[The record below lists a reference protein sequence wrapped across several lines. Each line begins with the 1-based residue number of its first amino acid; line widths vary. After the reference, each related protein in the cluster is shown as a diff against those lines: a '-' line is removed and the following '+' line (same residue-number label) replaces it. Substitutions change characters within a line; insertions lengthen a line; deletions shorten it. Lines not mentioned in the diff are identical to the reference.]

1 MDFYVSKELP
11 YQLNMNIKAGLIKI
25 CMYLYFI
32 VATESTEYKVLY
44 GIEGHEMNTRR
55 LY

>member
-25 CMYLYFI
+25 CMYLYFMLLKVQNI
-32 VATESTEYKVLY
+32 KNYTE
-44 GIEGHEMNTRR
+44 
-55 LY
+55 